1 MSLDGFSM
9 HPLVAELNEHLSGS
23 RIDKIS
29 QPNKQTICFSLR
41 QPGQTYILHISINPQ
56 NPAINLIPQALE
68 NPAEPPVFCM
78 VLRKQLEGGRLAQI
92 QQHGLDRLILLDIDM
107 IGAGGMLLTKTLV
120 IELMGKYSNIIL
132 LQENTII
139 DSLRKVGRSNS
150 RIRLV
155 LPGYPY
161 ELPPN
166 QDKLN
171 ILTTSPEKVLE
182 TLRQSPELALS
193 KAIINTCLGFGPV
206 TAREIAF
213 SAGLPASLLIA
224 DLEPPDYESLSAA
237 LGEIAAAGSGEKL
250 EPCLVIDE
258 NKKLLAM
265 AAFHLHTYST
275 GIVQTFS
282 SMSSLVDA
290 STKFSGQYVLPD
302 KDRLKKLVHN
312 ELVKS
317 KNKEVVLDTER
328 LQAEQAEDFK
338 IIADNLMTYQYQ
350 LVDHADEEVC
360 LPNIYATDESTLK
373 IPLDKRQT
381 IIQNMQSYYHKYDK
395 LKRAQNLLAEQ
406 LLQCQ
411 NNIQYLLSIEASLES
426 SATLAEIN
434 EIKTELIAT
443 GYLHERLK
451 KKPGAKP
458 AMPFKFQAPSGKIV
472 LVGKN
477 NYQNDALTFKTA
489 HHNDLWF
496 HTKDIAGSHVIL
508 RCENTPPEEA
518 DILFAANLAA
528 HFSKAQNSSNIPVD
542 YTLCRYVKK
551 PSGAKPGFVIFTNQK
566 TLYVTPDQ
574 TTMPAILL
582 QDLNK

>member
-29 QPNKQTICFSLR
+29 QPNKQTVCLSLR
-41 QPGQTYILHISINPQ
+41 QPGQTYILHLSINPQ
-56 NPAINLIPQALE
+56 NPAINLISQALE

-78 VLRKQLEGGRLAQI
+78 VLRKQLEGGRIAQI
-92 QQHGLDRLILLDIDM
+92 QQHGLDRLILIDVDM

-132 LQENTII
+132 LQEATII

-171 ILTTSPEKVLE
+171 ILTANPETVLE
-182 TLRQSPELALS
+182 ALRQSAALPLG

-213 SAGLPASLLIA
+213 SAGLPTSMPVSELEAA
-224 DLEPPDYESLSAA
+224 DYQALAA
-237 LGEIAAAGSGEKL
+237 AFAEIAAAGSGENL
-250 EPCLVIDE
+250 QPCLVINED
-258 NKKLLAM
+258 KKLLAT
-265 AAFHLHTYST
+265 AAFRLHTYPSD
-275 GIVQTFS
+275 ILQTFPT
-282 SMSSLVDA
+282 MSALVDA

-312 ELVKS
+312 ELLKA
-317 KNKEVVLDTER
+317 KNKEVVLDAER
-328 LQAEQAEDFK
+328 LQAEKAEDFK
-338 IIADNLMTYQYQ
+338 IMADNLMTYQYQ
-350 LVDHADEEVC
+350 LVDHAEEEVS

-395 LKRAQNLLAEQ
+395 LKRAQYLLAEQ

-411 NNIQYLLSIEASLES
+411 SNIQYLLSIEASLES

-443 GYLHERLK
+443 AYLHERLK
-451 KKPGAKP
+451 KKPGGKP
-458 AMPFKFQAPSGKIV
+458 AMPFKFEAPSGRIV

-489 HHNDLWF
+489 HHNDFWF

-508 RCENTPPEEA
+508 RCENTTPEEA

-528 HFSKAQNSSNIPVD
+528 NFSKAQNSSNIPVD

-574 TTMPAILL
+574 SIIAAVLL
-582 QDLNK
+582 HNLNK